1 MQNLNI
7 NKTFIKKIDEQKHVT
22 FLESF
27 ILKKGEGTKNKAIFF
42 DRDGVLI
49 KDVHYIKDPRKV
61 LLLNGVIKLL
71 KSSKDLGFLNII
83 ITNQSGIKRNL
94 FNWEDYEKV
103 TKRMIELI
111 NIPNC
116 FNAIYACGEL
126 PSTQTSRNSWR
137 KPNPNMILRA
147 AKDFKIDL
155 SKSILIGDR
164 YSDIISGEKA
174 GIGNLIH
181 VLTGHG
187 SNERKKILD
196 NFDNQLDNLH
206 LVKDLNSISIEKII
220 LKTT

>member
-1 MQNLNI
+1 MV
-7 NKTFIKKIDEQKHVT
+7 KK
-22 FLESF
+22 
-27 ILKKGEGTKNKAIFF
+27 KAIFF

-49 KDVHYIKDPRKV
+49 KDVHYIKDPKNV
-61 LLLNGVIKLL
+61 FLLNGVINLL

-94 FNWEDYEKV
+94 FNWNDYEKV
-103 TKRMIELI
+103 TKRMLELI

-126 PSTQTSRNSWR
+126 PNNETESNSWR

-147 AKDFKIDL
+147 AKDFEIDL

-187 SNERKKILD
+187 LNERKKIIE

-220 LKTT
+220 LNKTTKKLK